1 MKRTLAFLTALLLL
15 PLATHAADK
24 PVGSSRP
31 DIVLADFEQGYGKWT
46 VEGEAFNHP
55 PRGFFRPTGIA
66 TEQVHHKPVALSRI
80 VLPVK

>member
-1 MKRTLAFLTALLLL
+1 MKSAFTLLTALLLA
-15 PLATHAADK
+15 PLTTHAADK

-31 DIVLADFEQGYGKWT
+31 DIVLADFEQGYGNWT

>member
-1 MKRTLAFLTALLLL
+1 MKRTLTFLTALLLA
-15 PLATHAADK
+15 PLTTHAADK
-24 PVGSSRP
+24 PAQLTRP
-31 DIVLADFEQGYGKWT
+31 NIILADFEQGYGNWT

>member
-1 MKRTLAFLTALLLL
+1 MRHRLSLLTALLLA

-24 PVGSSRP
+24 PAQSSRP
-31 DIVLADFEQGYGKWT
+31 DIVLADFEQGYGNWT